1 MRKNDENV
9 MESNTLPNAS
19 EISAMKEMMTE
30 LTLNVTPKVLVELG
44 FPYEQWDEDE
54 LNSLMDSVGKHT
66 EKTFDA
72 FTELVEKCGF
82 ELYSASCFA
91 VPIYVALK
99 TASLLVELQNYT
111 IGYIAYIITSA
122 IVQYI
127 NLSDEE
133 VEVLLKFCGAII
145 KVWMKDSANQT
156 EDSK

>member
-1 MRKNDENV
+1 
-9 MESNTLPNAS
+9 
-19 EISAMKEMMTE
+19 
-30 LTLNVTPKVLVELG
+30 
-44 FPYEQWDEDE
+44 
-54 LNSLMDSVGKHT
+54 MDSVGKHT

-91 VPIYVALK
+91 VPIYVALR

-145 KVWMKDSANQT
+145 KVCLTDSDNQT